1 MYFSDVSQREE
12 KRWLEILYSAHKR
25 GILSHNSEK
34 KQGRDL
40 LNHHFQTA
48 VHCVTIETHL
58 NYIEVDHTLNVILT
72 YCYD

>member
-12 KRWLEILYSAHKR
+12 KRWLEILYGAHKR
-25 GILSHNSEK
+25 DILSHHSEK
-34 KQGRDL
+34 KQERDL

-48 VHCVTIETHL
+48 VHCVTIETHW
-58 NYIEVDHTLNVILT
+58 NYFEVDHTLNVILT